1 MHTTRNVTK
10 EISPKHKQQMNHHL
24 KHVFD
29 NIAEQSSD
37 YLFLK
42 APAKTV
48 SETKSQVSASKLR
61 PKMVK
66 NKWMS
71 GV

>member
-37 YLFLK
+37 DLFLK

-48 SETKSQVSASKLR
+48 SEAKSRVSASKPR
-61 PKMVK
+61 PKIG
-66 NKWMS
+66 NSKWMS
-71 GV
+71 GA